1 MGEDI
6 VNSGHEAETF
16 ERQNLTT
23 DTHNANWARPG
34 SNNFVSNTASMADV
48 CGGSGDD
55 GDGNRRSSKEKRD
68 SWNCRMIGIYI
79 FLSFVYL

>member
-1 MGEDI
+1 
-6 VNSGHEAETF
+6 
-16 ERQNLTT
+16 
-23 DTHNANWARPG
+23 
-34 SNNFVSNTASMADV
+34 MADV